1 MAELVRAAAQAV
13 VIQAGL
19 AFLGIGN
26 PTRPSWGSMIR
37 DAIAYRSLF
46 LTPAWKWWL
55 LPPVVA
61 IVILVSGITLLGT
74 AAERRLDPRLTRH
87 RS

>member
-1 MAELVRAAAQAV
+1 
-13 VIQAGL
+13 
-19 AFLGIGN
+19 
-26 PTRPSWGSMIR
+26 
-37 DAIAYRSLF
+37 
-46 LTPAWKWWL
+46 
-55 LPPVVA
+55 VVA